1 MIDSNVNLLE
11 ETQNRRVQLQDLLD
25 RAEDQQQT
33 LDAQLAD
40 MDGHR
45 AKAIN
50 AVEDGNSVLQ
60 DATRTLETL
69 NGKSH
74 QTHIRFYQISFFNIF
89 FSPKNKSSVVN
100 KTHINIGQKFE
111 LSNYGVESL
120 HFSYEYIIK

>member
-69 NGKSH
+69 NGESR
-74 QTHIRFYQISFFNIF
+74 QTHILSNIF
-89 FSPKNKSSVVN
+89 LGVPQYKLSVVN
-100 KTHINIGQKFE
+100 KTHINIG
-111 LSNYGVESL
+111 
-120 HFSYEYIIK
+120 

>member
-1 MIDSNVNLLE
+1 LIDSNVNLLE

-69 NGKSH
+69 NGKSRKL
-74 QTHIRFYQISFFNIF
+74 TFYQISFLNI
-89 FSPKNKSSVVN
+89 SCPPK
-100 KTHINIGQKFE
+100 INYQ
-111 LSNYGVESL
+111 L
-120 HFSYEYIIK
+120 

>member
-69 NGKSH
+69 NGKSC
-74 QTHIRFYQISFFNIF
+74 QTHILSNIF
-89 FSPKNKSSVVN
+89 F
-100 KTHINIGQKFE
+100 
-111 LSNYGVESL
+111 
-120 HFSYEYIIK
+120 

>member
-69 NGKSH
+69 NGKSR
-74 QTHIRFYQISFFNIF
+74 QTHILSNIF
-89 FSPKNKSSVVN
+89 FKNFLVP
-100 KTHINIGQKFE
+100 QK
-111 LSNYGVESL
+111 
-120 HFSYEYIIK
+120 

>member
-69 NGKSH
+69 NGKSR

-89 FSPKNKSSVVN
+89 LSPKNKSSVVN

-111 LSNYGVESL
+111 LSKYGVEFL
-120 HFSYEYIIK
+120 QLTH

>member
-1 MIDSNVNLLE
+1 VNLLE

-69 NGKSH
+69 NGKSR
-74 QTHIRFYQISFFNIF
+74 QTHILSNIF
-89 FSPKNKSSVVN
+89 FKHFLSPQNKLSVVN
-100 KTHINIGQKFE
+100 KTILGRS
-111 LSNYGVESL
+111 LS
-120 HFSYEYIIK
+120 

>member
-111 LSNYGVESL
+111 LSNYGVEFL
-120 HFSYEYIIK
+120 QFTH

>member
-1 MIDSNVNLLE
+1 MNLLE

-69 NGKSH
+69 NGKSR